1 MEWAPLTH
9 LESPRLTLRRFRDA
23 DLVPLLAYRNDPEV
37 ARFQGWD
44 LPFRR
49 RDAVHFIREQQ
60 VVKPGTPGR
69 WFHFATALRG
79 SNALIGD
86 CGLIV
91 DVHDP
96 RQAEIGFSFARA
108 WQGRGFASEAV
119 RGVVDHAFSR
129 LGLQRLVAVTEDENV
144 RALALLDRLSFR
156 LEGRL
161 VASVWARGRWRDE
174 CLFALLENEWS
185 ARNHAA

>member
-9 LESPRLTLRRFRDA
+9 LESSRLTLRRFRDA

-37 ARFQGWD
+37 ARFQGWE

-49 RDAVHFIREQQ
+49 RDAIHLIREQQ
-60 VVKPGTPGR
+60 SVRPGTPGR
-69 WFHFATALRG
+69 WFQFAAALR
-79 SNALIGD
+79 STNALAGD

-108 WQGRGFASEAV
+108 WQGRGLASEAV
-119 RGVVDHAFSR
+119 RELVGYAFSR
-129 LGLQRLVAVTEDENV
+129 LGMHRLVALTQDENA
-144 RALALLDRLSFR
+144 RAMALLERLSFR

-161 VASVWARGRWRDE
+161 AASVWSRGRWRDE
-174 CLFALLENEWS
+174 CLFALLESEWS